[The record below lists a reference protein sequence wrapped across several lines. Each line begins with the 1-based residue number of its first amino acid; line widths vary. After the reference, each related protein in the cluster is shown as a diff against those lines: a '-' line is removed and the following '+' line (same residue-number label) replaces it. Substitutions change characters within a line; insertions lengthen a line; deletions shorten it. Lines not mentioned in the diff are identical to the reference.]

1 MSVRYRARCLAQTA
15 TGPPFRQE
23 DAESRV
29 SHPTCGVRERS
40 GREELRG
47 MRTEAHRWP
56 TRPSENQDSKLS
68 RQTPSCQD
76 QVWESTHNCS
86 GVNSRLELPSWS
98 ICTWRKLCV
107 VTQRLGRPEVTGVK
121 LSPHLAKFVTR
132 KETALGTFC
141 PASVLFSSLGSPVPH
156 TELAPVLV
164 Q

>member
-1 MSVRYRARCLAQTA
+1 
-15 TGPPFRQE
+15 
-23 DAESRV
+23 
-29 SHPTCGVRERS
+29 
-40 GREELRG
+40 

-68 RQTPSCQD
+68 RQAPSCQD

-107 VTQRLGRPEVTGVK
+107 VTQRLGRPEVTGEK

-132 KETALGTFC
+132 KETTLGTSC
-141 PASVLFSSLGSPVPH
+141 PALCLILQPWLTCPSHQTSSSLGAVDPSSKKPLLT
-156 TELAPVLV
+156 TEGSSFGAFSLYAPNHDP
-164 Q
+164 